1 MRNNSILSFIINAK
15 KKEEKTQKAGGWSP
29 LITNHSVSNSPPSP
43 GLSSFFPSILS
54 STIYEAPT
62 LYQELCS
69 WWYNVPLV
77 IQWWKKKTIHNSLPP
92 DGSYRLAKKI
102 ISRHAKKWPFPPAK
116 CHEGEFHVL
125 VHAASWWAEQPSWKK
140 AWFIW
145 GLKSG
150 QEKERKDAPKIK
162 RSPPGKCL
170 TQWRA
175 EASSHRLTPAPP
187 KASLPNSTPSEAT
200 LLTWNWPNWG

>member
-1 MRNNSILSFIINAK
+1 MQKRRK
-15 KKEEKTQKAGGWSP
+15 KKPKKLVDEVPWLQ
-29 LITNHSVSNSPPSP
+29 ITVLVTAHPAQGSVHFFLPFFHQLFMKHQHCTRSCVP
-43 GLSSFFPSILS
+43 GD
-54 STIYEAPT
+54 TMYH
-62 LYQELCS
+62 
-69 WWYNVPLV
+69 WWYNGG
-77 IQWWKKKTIHNSLPP
+77 KKKTIHNSLPP

-187 KASLPNSTPSEAT
+187 KASLPNSTPSETT